1 MPSVLGL
8 FQSADTA
15 ADAADRL
22 QASGFGPTDYEVLT
36 GAPYPEGA
44 FGEDSGDHRLFI
56 FPLGGAMIGFAVGLM
71 VTAGTQISYPLITA
85 GKPILGIPPMFI
97 IIYEGTM
104 LGALIFTIMGVI
116 FESRLPNLT
125 NDIYDSRITEG
136 YVGLVVRC
144 DDEAQADTAQ
154 STLTE
159 AGADEVKHQG
169 RS

>member
-8 FQSADTA
+8 FQSAETA
-15 ADAADRL
+15 AAAADRL

-44 FGEDSGDHRLFI
+44 FGEDSGDHRLYI
-56 FPLGGAMIGFAVGLM
+56 FPLGGAIIGFAVGLM
-71 VTAGTQISYPLITA
+71 VTAGTQLSFPLVTA

-97 IIYEGTM
+97 IMYEGTM

-116 FESRLPNLT
+116 FESNGGGILGRG
-125 NDIYDSRITEG
+125 R
-136 YVGLVVRC
+136 LVVRC
-144 DDEAQADTAQ
+144 DDDAQADTAQ
-154 STLTE
+154 STLTD
-159 AGADEVKHQG
+159 AGAEEVKQQG